1 MMLYPKRVY
10 SSIRL
15 YADLTCRIVTGNG
28 VVKSTENFMP
38 TYHVH
43 MDSLCT
49 YHAHELTKFT
59 KKFKNSNN
67 EGAVKKTKFLTVDR
81 SIVRIL

>member
-59 KKFKNSNN
+59 KKFKKIHTCSFHPTPSVYKISTSN
-67 EGAVKKTKFLTVDR
+67 F
-81 SIVRIL
+81 